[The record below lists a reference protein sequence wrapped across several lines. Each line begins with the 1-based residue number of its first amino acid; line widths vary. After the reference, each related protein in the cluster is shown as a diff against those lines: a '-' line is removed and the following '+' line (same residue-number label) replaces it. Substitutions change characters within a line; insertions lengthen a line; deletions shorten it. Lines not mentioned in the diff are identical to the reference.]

1 MEISFFKRIISVC
14 LVVFLCLGISL
25 ISFANTA
32 TAIQKRVVEVEADT
46 IVTESFLGLGN
57 NLWTGEYTKN
67 YGMNEAYQTVSD
79 KRNNIVKPAYMR
91 MMFLPGWLV
100 FLDETPERQQEL
112 WESGIYN
119 WENENV
125 KSFFRKLK
133 MFKESGTLVMINMG
147 GRVHYEMNEWFSIKD
162 VALSEGGTRSAPRN
176 LDAFAEATY
185 AVFER
190 AWNYGYDNVQYLTF
204 YNEVNGG
211 NYEAFGD
218 KRVYWCEM
226 IARVHEEFKGN
237 TFKGVNAREKIKIV
251 GTDLTGYVN
260 SERITDYLNF
270 VRDNLVDENGAP
282 IYDVLGNH
290 QYIQTKTYDE
300 WRELTDKIGQDYPG
314 IFINEFGPADDKDGK
329 KCIGFGYSET
339 SQFLAYAN
347 AGIGA
352 AATWFY
358 SGDYVPEPMKVPINS
373 MDVCMWVTPS
383 TDIDGISGGYAEK
396 GLLTRY
402 IPKFSQVIKTNTDA
416 DDVFAAAFHK
426 DGEYTIAIEV
436 DRNEAARELEI
447 KLGDK
452 LEGKKFE
459 RHIYEFPEL
468 RENGYEYYDEKRA
481 DGDLLPVTDKILVCN
496 GGKITDTVAADGHY
510 LIVYT
515 TIKEQ
520 IQLVANIKEVA
531 ISAGD
536 TVELKVD
543 QIYGADGDTSAV
555 TYSIYGKSTSDEIYE
570 NVTTNVGSLT
580 NVNGATATYKSSGT
594 SSGDTVAI
602 KISSNYADESGES
615 AYTIVIVNI
624 VE

>member
-1 MEISFFKRIISVC
+1 MKSEVFKRVMSVGLAII
-14 LVVFLCLGISL
+14 LCIGISCV
-25 ISFANTA
+25 SSADVVRA
-32 TAIQKRVVEVEADT
+32 AQKRVVTVDAGS

-57 NLWTGEYTKN
+57 NLWTGEYKEK
-67 YGMNEAYQTVSD
+67 YGMNEAYQMVSD

-112 WESGIYN
+112 WEAGIYN

-133 MFKESGTLVMINMG
+133 MFKESDTLVMINMG
-147 GRVHYEMNEWFSIKD
+147 GRVHYEMNDWFSIKD
-162 VALSEGGTRSAPRN
+162 VALSEGGTRSAPAN
-176 LDAFAEATY
+176 LDAFAAATY
-185 AVFER
+185 AIFEKV
-190 AWNYGYDNVQYLTF
+190 WDFGYDNVQYLTF

-226 IARVHEEFKGN
+226 IARVHEEFKSN

-358 SGDYVPEPMKVPINS
+358 SGDYVPSPMNVPINS
-373 MDVCMWVTPS
+373 MDVCMWETPS
-383 TDIDGISGGYAEK
+383 TNMNGISGGYAEK

-402 IPKFSQVIKTNTDA
+402 IPKYSQVLKTNTDT
-416 DDVFAAAFHK
+416 DDVFAAAFRN
-426 DGEYTIAIEV
+426 DGDYTVAVEI
-436 DRNEAARELEI
+436 DRNSSVRELEVN
-447 KLGDK
+447 LGQS
-452 LEGKKFE
+452 LNGKTFH
-459 RHIYEFPEL
+459 RHIYKFPEL
-468 RENGYEYYDEKRA
+468 KENGKEYYDEERE
-481 DGDLLPVTDKILVCN
+481 DGDLLPVTDKTLVCAD
-496 GGKITDTVAADGHY
+496 GKITDTISANGHY
-510 LIVYT
+510 LVIYT
-515 TIKEQ
+515 TISEQ
-520 IQLVANIKEVA
+520 IQLVTNVNEVS
-531 ISAGD
+531 ISAGE
-536 TVELKVD
+536 TVDLKVT
-543 QIYGADGDTSAV
+543 QIYGADGDTDAV
-555 TYSIYGKSTSDEIYE
+555 TFSVYGKSNADEIYE
-570 NVTTNVGSLT
+570 NVVENVGSLV
-580 NVNGATATYKSSGT
+580 NINGASATYDSTGT
-594 SSGDTVAI
+594 SAGDTVAI
-602 KISSNYADESGES
+602 KIISDYAEAKGET
-615 AYTIVIVNI
+615 AYTVVIVKI